1 MSNTNWEKMVYE
13 KDLNSA
19 KSTRRK
25 VVDTLKIKADDLP
38 QYVDDGWEKSKE
50 YKNPKYISVT
60 REKSIQEQFENKIWL
75 LFASMGFTNMNADS
89 DFHMSYDFHDE
100 SLVHQVDVLAVDDET
115 VIMVECRAAGEMT
128 EINFAEDIKQFS
140 DRISG
145 FRKEILKK
153 YPNRKSKF
161 IWATH
166 NYIIKKKDLLA
177 LEKAGIVYFNDS
189 VVEYYSNLSKH
200 LGSCSRY
207 QLLGSLFANQEIKN
221 MENRIPA
228 IQGKMGGYTYYS
240 FSIEPE
246 KLLKVGYVL
255 HRNEANQNMMPT
267 YQRIIKKARL
277 KSVRSFINDGGYFP
291 NSIIISIDSG
301 GRGLVFNQTS
311 TKVEGSI
318 SKLGILRG
326 IHGIIRVLD
335 DLVNMLVEK
344 GMIHPK
350 NQDVE
355 DMFVLL
361 KYYLKPLTEYINGL
375 TTEQRKE
382 IKKVFGGGGDVRF
395 WRAYQKA
402 IADVRVD
409 FKPEGLDE
417 YWLNEAKTFNDE
429 TRIMIGEIEN
439 KLKTIISD
447 SLQEYF
453 GTSWLVKGLPKNT
466 YTKAK
471 KLADEKAYDLQLNS
485 GDDAEDV
492 NVWDFVS
499 LADYVSIVT
508 NGKNWSSFFEEMLV
522 RPEETRIAGGKEA
535 KTQWILRLSAIK
547 NKLSKESYSV
557 PVDEYSYVK
566 SVYDWI
572 MEMLTL

>member
-153 YPNRKSKF
+153 YSNRKSKF

-301 GRGLVFNQTS
+301 GRGLVFDQTS

-318 SKLGILRG
+318 SKLGILH
-326 IHGIIRVLD
+326 IP
-335 DLVNMLVEK
+335 K